1 MITDLIPKDKG
12 DTETAEQLKNYSFE
26 DIEPIIP
33 DLLEW
38 LQDMNW
44 PVARP
49 ISEYLVSVADKITS
63 HILAVLQDDDELWKY
78 WMVVVFGN
86 ASERPDDLLMNEFKR
101 MANHPTQSEIRD
113 EVNEVAL
120 DVLKRWNES

>member
-12 DTETAEQLKNYSFE
+12 DIVTAEQLKNYSFE
-26 DIEPIIP
+26 EIKPIIP
-33 DLLEW
+33 DLLGC

-49 ISEYLVSVADKITS
+49 ISEYLVGVADKITP
-63 HILAVLQDDDELWKY
+63 HILDVLRGDDEIWKY

-86 ASERPDDLLMNEFKR
+86 ASKRPDKLLMNEFNR
-101 MANHPTQSEIRD
+101 MANHPTQDEIK
-113 EVNEVAL
+113 EEINEVAL
-120 DVLKRWNES
+120 DVLKRWSES

>member
-1 MITDLIPKDKG
+1 MVTDLIPKNKG

-49 ISEYLVSVADKITS
+49 IAEYLVGVADKITS
-63 HILAVLQDDDELWKY
+63 HILNVLRGEDEIWKY
-78 WMVVVFGN
+78 WMVIEFGN
-86 ASERPDDLLMNEFKR
+86 VPKRPDELLMNEFKR
-101 MANHPTQSEIRD
+101 MANHPTQGEIKE

-120 DVLKRWNES
+120 SVLKRWNES